1 MRLQYGERFF
11 SYSPGN
17 SLCCK
22 IENVFSQSCTN
33 CSHCRKDRGHGLSY
47 SCRCLDKNLS
57 FCGYRVIYT
66 GYDFSLSLT
75 IFKRELQ
82 ITHGHIPFF
91 FPCNLVCDPFMISV
105 QKFLVPQSEF
115 FQRIFLSEKLKL
127 LCVQI
132 PICHLHSDLLRF
144 LLLCVDPGIT
154 HCLCTVN
161 LHRLLQLTDIC
172 INTLDLIDPTLSIF
186 CEDSVSS
193 ALYLDTY
200 IFIFCFIFKR
210 NLRSV
215 MASHPALYFSVQS
228 AALLHC
234 FSVRRSS
241 PVVKIP
247 AS

>member
-1 MRLQYGERFF
+1 M
-11 SYSPGN
+11 
-17 SLCCK
+17 
-22 IENVFSQSCTN
+22 
-33 CSHCRKDRGHGLSY
+33 
-47 SCRCLDKNLS
+47 
-57 FCGYRVIYT
+57 IYT

-82 ITHGHIPFF
+82 ITHRRIPFF
-91 FPCNLVCDPFMISV
+91 FPCKLVCDPFMISV
-105 QKFLVPQSEF
+105 QKLLIPQSEL

-132 PICHLHSDLLRF
+132 SVCHLHSDLLRF

-154 HCLCTVN
+154 HCLCAVN

-172 INTLDLIDPTLSIF
+172 INTLNLIDPVLFIL
-186 CEDSVSS
+186 CEDSVSP
-193 ALYLDTY
+193 ALYLDAY

-215 MASHPALYFSVQS
+215 MAAHPALYFSVQS

-234 FSVRRSS
+234 FSVRSSS

>member
-1 MRLQYGERFF
+1 M
-11 SYSPGN
+11 
-17 SLCCK
+17 
-22 IENVFSQSCTN
+22 
-33 CSHCRKDRGHGLSY
+33 
-47 SCRCLDKNLS
+47 
-57 FCGYRVIYT
+57 IYT

-82 ITHGHIPFF
+82 ITHGRIPFF
-91 FPCNLVCDPFMISV
+91 FPCKLVCDPFMIPV
-105 QKFLVPQSEF
+105 QKILIPQSEF
-115 FQRIFLSEKLKL
+115 FQRIFFSEKLKL

-161 LHRLLQLTDIC
+161 LHRLFQLTDIC
-172 INTLDLIDPTLSIF
+172 IDTLDLIDPALSIL
-186 CEDSVSS
+186 CKNSVSP

-210 NLRSV
+210 DLRSV